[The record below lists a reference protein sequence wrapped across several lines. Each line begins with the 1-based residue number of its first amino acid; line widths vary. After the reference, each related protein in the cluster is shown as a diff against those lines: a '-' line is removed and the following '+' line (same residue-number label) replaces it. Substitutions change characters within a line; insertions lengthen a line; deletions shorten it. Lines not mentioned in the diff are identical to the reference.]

1 MVTVLTTF
9 YHPDLGAVRGTVID
23 GVPMLSCR
31 KTANLLGCY
40 DIEETENAMRRFY
53 ITRDITV
60 PVGVDDHGNG
70 STENL
75 LFIDAVAVLRL
86 IECSACRSWEKY
98 ACWFIDFVF
107 PSLRQLGAATE
118 ITEEAHAFY
127 WECAEP
133 KEEKPVGWKSD
144 ELFRLFK

>member
-9 YHPDLGAVRGTVID
+9 YHPHLGTVRGTVID

-31 KTANLLGCY
+31 ETAHLLGCHDY
-40 DIEETENAMRRFY
+40 EATEKAMRRFY
-53 ITRDITV
+53 VTRDVTV
-60 PVGVDDHGNG
+60 PVGVDDHGIAK
-70 STENL
+70 TEKL

-86 IECSACRSWEKY
+86 VECSANRAWEKY

-107 PSLRQLGAATE
+107 PSLRQLGGSTKVAEDAYT
-118 ITEEAHAFY
+118 FY

-133 KEEKPVGWKSD
+133 KAEKPAGWRSD
-144 ELFRLFK
+144 ELFRLFE